1 MFKNVQF
8 NKIILVLFIIGI
20 IIISGLGVFF
30 LNSLHDLNEQM
41 QMGQTVDMQ
50 GLQNKTIWVLGIAE
64 IIFAIVGIL
73 TALFLSRYII
83 YPISKLIKSAEE
95 ITEEDKKGRKVLK
108 NRKGNESQ
116 DLENV
121 LGIMTTELKDKLS
134 EVSTQKNQIETIL
147 LHMTDGIIAF
157 NMKGEIILI
166 NPAAKKFLSIRP
178 EDNTFEDIFKKFKLD
193 INMEKIIYL
202 ENWTS
207 TEQRIQVEDKYMNV
221 FFAPFKN
228 ETDRPDG
235 VIAVIQDITEHVKLD
250 TMQKEF
256 VADVSHELKTPITSI
271 MGYADTLLEGEY
283 EKDMQDKFLNVIATE
298 ARRMAKLVT
307 DLLTLSRYDNNNKIV
322 QKETFDLGDLVKKCQ
337 DKLAIENKKK
347 NHKVNCF
354 VTADVPPVYA
364 DKYDIERVV
373 LNISTNSIKY
383 TKDGGEI
390 KIYVG
395 FVYNDAYIKVFD
407 NGIGIPEDDLNRI
420 FERFY
425 RVDKARTREMGGTGL
440 GLSIAKEI
448 LDKNGGNIDI
458 KSVVGQGTEVVVR
471 IPTKQ

>member
-157 NMKGEIILI
+157 NMKGEISLI
-166 NPAAKKFLSIRP
+166 NPAAKK
-178 EDNTFEDIFKKFKLD
+178 
-193 INMEKIIYL
+193 
-202 ENWTS
+202 
-207 TEQRIQVEDKYMNV
+207 V
-221 FFAPFKN
+221 
-228 ETDRPDG
+228 
-235 VIAVIQDITEHVKLD
+235 
-250 TMQKEF
+250 
-256 VADVSHELKTPITSI
+256 
-271 MGYADTLLEGEY
+271 
-283 EKDMQDKFLNVIATE
+283 
-298 ARRMAKLVT
+298 
-307 DLLTLSRYDNNNKIV
+307 
-322 QKETFDLGDLVKKCQ
+322 
-337 DKLAIENKKK
+337 
-347 NHKVNCF
+347 
-354 VTADVPPVYA
+354 
-364 DKYDIERVV
+364 
-373 LNISTNSIKY
+373 
-383 TKDGGEI
+383 
-390 KIYVG
+390 
-395 FVYNDAYIKVFD
+395 
-407 NGIGIPEDDLNRI
+407 
-420 FERFY
+420 
-425 RVDKARTREMGGTGL
+425 
-440 GLSIAKEI
+440 
-448 LDKNGGNIDI
+448 
-458 KSVVGQGTEVVVR
+458 
-471 IPTKQ
+471 